1 MLKKFKDMFHSG
13 TSAFINKK
21 RRPTMK
27 KFLGIM
33 LVVIVIALSLT
44 ACGEKTT
51 KIKIGVVLPD
61 ASEERWA
68 NQDGAFFKSDLEA
81 LGDGYE
87 FEILFSEGDESKEK
101 LNVEALIAKGAK
113 VIIITVEGSG
123 AGAVQAAHD
132 EDVILVAHDRM
143 AKSASDTA
151 DYYTTFNSWNVGKA
165 MGKHLVDSAK
175 AAGATASNPVDL
187 AIFAGRVAD
196 WPNATYFFGGA
207 FEELQPNLALFNIV
221 NQNPDAFEAMALYT
235 EATFN
240 DAAKK
245 ALQTAMLPIDT
256 DWNAETAGVK
266 AAGLV
271 AQIKATS
278 DKICVLAP
286 NDDTSAAIRLEFA
299 KMANPYAEY
308 YTTGQDASNVTLASL
323 MGDTVTGK
331 GTQTMTVFKDVSK
344 LVKDSVAIAKNIV
357 DGVDGLK
364 GLTSGPS
371 IDGAKT
377 AYSPIDTLLATDPQS
392 TFDIIFATGYKS
404 KDHEDFDDID
414 FKPYE

>member
-1 MLKKFKDMFHSG
+1 
-13 TSAFINKK
+13 
-21 RRPTMK
+21 MK
-27 KFLGIM
+27 KFFGIV
-33 LVVIVIALSLT
+33 LVVAVIALFLT
-44 ACGEKTT
+44 ACGGKST

-68 NQDGAFFKSDLEA
+68 NQDGAFFKNDLTA
-81 LGDGYE
+81 LGKGYE

-101 LNVEALIAKGAK
+101 QNVEALIAKGAK
-113 VIIITVEGSG
+113 VVIITVEGSG

-132 EDVILVAHDRM
+132 ENVILIAHDRM
-143 AKSASDTA
+143 AKSAADHA

-175 AAGATASNPVDL
+175 AEGATPSKPVDL

-207 FEELQPNLALFNIV
+207 FEELQPNLNLFNIV
-221 NQNPDAFEAMALYT
+221 NQDSGTFKSLALYT

-240 DAAKK
+240 DAAKT
-245 ALQTAMLPIDT
+245 ALQSAMQSIDT

-266 AAGLV
+266 AAGVV
-271 AQIKATS
+271 AQIKPTS
-278 DKICVLAP
+278 DTICVLAP

-299 KMANPYAEY
+299 KMAKPYKKY

-357 DGVDGLK
+357 DGKDGLT
-364 GLTSGPS
+364 GLTGGPS

-377 AYSPIDTLLATDPQS
+377 AYSPIDTLLASNPKGTY
-392 TFDIIFATGYKS
+392 DIIFKTGYKS
-404 KDHEDFDDID
+404 KDHEDFKNID
-414 FKPYE
+414 FSKYE